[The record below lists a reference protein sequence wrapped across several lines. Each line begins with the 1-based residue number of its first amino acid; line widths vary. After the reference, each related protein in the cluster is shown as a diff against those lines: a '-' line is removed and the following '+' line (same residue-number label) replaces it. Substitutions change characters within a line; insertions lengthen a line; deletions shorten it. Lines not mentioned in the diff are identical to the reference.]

1 LWHKRIKGGAVTD
14 EERREEEQGTE
25 SPEQA
30 EGTTAQQVEKSE
42 DPDEA
47 KQKMAE
53 LEEQDEP
60 PKDLEDWPAD
70 EAKYETYGGPEGGH
84 SYEEGPERKLGPSS
98 LRHHEGGE
106 VSIEGEKVD
115 DPERYKGEPVPG
127 GPTDE
132 SAADLPGEK
141 SAKKR
146 KEKEKEESG
155 GED

>member
-1 LWHKRIKGGAVTD
+1 VTD
-14 EERREEEQGTE
+14 EERKEEEQGTE

-30 EGTTAQQVEKSE
+30 EGTTAQQVEE
-42 DPDEA
+42 AGEEADEA
-47 KQKMAE
+47 KRKMAE
-53 LEEQDEP
+53 LEQQDEP
-60 PKDLEDWPAD
+60 PKDLEDWPSD

-115 DPERYKGEPVPG
+115 DPDEYKGEPVPG

-132 SAADLPGEK
+132 SAAELPGEK
-141 SAKKR
+141 SAKKG
-146 KEKEKEESG
+146 EEKEESG
-155 GED
+155 DED